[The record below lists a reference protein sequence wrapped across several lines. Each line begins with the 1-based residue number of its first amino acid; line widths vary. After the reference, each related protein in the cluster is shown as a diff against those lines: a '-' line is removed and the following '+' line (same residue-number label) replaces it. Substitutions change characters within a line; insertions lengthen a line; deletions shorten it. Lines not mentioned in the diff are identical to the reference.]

1 MSEIYTRNLIKDTIF
16 RIDYPSI
23 LKLVNENPSA
33 FQEQIIELFPNV
45 EVIEHLMRFSLNGS
59 DEQDTGEV
67 RKIWRFKSRDGS
79 RTLEI
84 SPEYLVVIE
93 NNYTNFTDFNRLLE
107 QVLTPFRNL
116 YNFSYIKRIGLR
128 YVNEISVPNTVPTR
142 ESLSTYLNNS
152 LVTHLDFASDKQ
164 LLRTNNVTE
173 FIHESS
179 RKVKFRYGLTN
190 ENYPNQLQD
199 SKFTL
204 DFDCYNA
211 DSIEKDAF
219 STELVALNVIATG
232 HFENCIEDG
241 LREIF
246 RQNIL

>member
-1 MSEIYTRNLIKDTIF
+1 MPEIYTRNFIKDTIF

-23 LKLVNENPSA
+23 LKLINENPST

-45 EVIEHLMRFSLNGS
+45 EVLEHLMRFSLNGGE
-59 DEQDTGEV
+59 DQETGEV

-93 NNYTNFTDFNRLLE
+93 NNYTNFSDFSRLLE
-107 QVLTPFRNL
+107 QVLTPFRAI
-116 YNFSYIKRIGLR
+116 YNFQYIKRIGLR
-128 YVNEISVPNTVPTR
+128 YINEINIPNIAATSG
-142 ESLSTYLNNS
+142 SLGTYLNRS
-152 LVTHLDFASDKQ
+152 LLSHLDFASDKQ
-164 LLRTNNVTE
+164 LLRTNNVKE
-173 FIHESS
+173 FVHDGS
-179 RKVKFRYGLTN
+179 RKVKFRYGLMN

-211 DSIEKDAF
+211 DSIEKEALT
-219 STELVALNVIATG
+219 TELNALNTIATE

-241 LREIF
+241 LRTIL
-246 RQNIL
+246 RQS